1 MILVT
6 GGTGFIGARL
16 AARLAA
22 DGRRV
27 RVLARGREPFSL
39 ADSVEFL
46 RGDVTDADAVLRA
59 TEGADAVFH
68 LAAYARAWARDERV
82 FWKVNVDGTRNVVR
96 ACEEHGIDR
105 LVHFSTALVD
115 TGRRHLTAYQRSK
128 AEAESVARSH
138 AVIVRPTRVYG
149 PGVMNQAN
157 SVTRLIDLYRRG
169 RFRFRIADG
178 GARGNYVFV
187 DDVVDGATRA
197 GATGTTG
204 RVYHLGGE
212 DATLER
218 FLTAIASVTG
228 KRRFV
233 VPLPKGAVKGVVGV
247 AELLSHLGVEP
258 AITRGWVELLSTDWP
273 VSSELA
279 RRELG
284 YGPRGILDGIRQT
297 IQWLEAGRP
306 AHVPS
311 PRRQW
316 QSA

>member
-6 GGTGFIGARL
+6 GGTGFIGGRL

-27 RVLARGREPFSL
+27 RVLARGRVPFSR
-39 ADSVEFL
+39 AGSVEFL

-68 LAAYARAWARDERV
+68 LAAYARAWAKDERV
-82 FWKVNVDGTRNVVR
+82 FWNVNVDGTRNVVR
-96 ACEEHGIDR
+96 ACEEHGIDC

-115 TGRRHLTAYQRSK
+115 TAERHVTTYQRSK
-128 AEAESVARSH
+128 AEAESVARSR

-157 SVTRLIDLYRRG
+157 SVARLIDLYRRG

-197 GATGTTG
+197 GARGTTG
-204 RVYHLGGE
+204 KVYNLGGE

-218 FLTAIASVTG
+218 FLAAIARVTG
-228 KRRFV
+228 KRQFV
-233 VPLPKGAVKGVVGV
+233 VPLPKGAVKALAGM
-247 AELLSHLGVEP
+247 AELLSRLGADP

-273 VSSELA
+273 VSSQLA
-279 RRELG
+279 SRELG
-284 YGPRGILDGIRQT
+284 YSPRGILDGISETVR
-297 IQWLEAGRP
+297 WLEAGQP
-306 AHVPS
+306 AYVPS